1 MTNTNSVDMIVE
13 AYTRTADRP
22 LEVWEKEQ
30 EIVERK
36 AEEQRY
42 SLDEISRYSFL
53 KNEFN
58 QTRTEE
64 NTPQSKLDKIIREL
78 MLVQELTEYQNNPEL
93 KKTHLKRLDRQ
104 VEILGMQAD
113 PYIENITQGIKEYKS
128 MREET
133 LNLIGNE
140 ELKYV

>member
-1 MTNTNSVDMIVE
+1 MINNNSVDMLVE

-36 AEEQRY
+36 VGEQQTLNGR
-42 SLDEISRYSFL
+42 SRYSFL
-53 KNEFN
+53 QNEFN

-64 NTPQSKLDKIIREL
+64 NTPQSKLDKIIKEL

-93 KKTHLKRLDRQ
+93 KEKHLKILDRQ
-104 VEILGMQAD
+104 IEILGMQAD
-113 PYIENITQGIKEYKS
+113 PYKENITQGIKEYKS
-128 MREET
+128 IREEKQH
-133 LNLIGNE
+133 LIGNA